1 MLNRSEFVKAA
12 VTTAVLGSAALPF
25 SALAQPGA
33 GFRVVAVASDP
44 HYISSRL
51 TDRGAAF
58 TAVVTRGD
66 GKVMLHSEELLDA
79 FVAQLLE
86 EKPEALVVSGDLTFN
101 GARLSHEDLAA
112 KFAQLLDAGIRVAVI
127 PGNHD
132 VAYPYAARFSGDS
145 YEYVDSV
152 SAGEFREIWG
162 RFGYDDAIAEDD
174 ASLSYVYPLFDDLWL
189 LMVDCNGNAAPGFL
203 VGDTLKFCQ
212 RVLAQA
218 REEGVRVIG
227 VSHQNLLQHCALFS
241 TGFVMGGASDLVG
254 LYGKEG
260 VPLNLSGHIHIQHT
274 AREGSLLEAAT
285 SSLAVTPCQYTLLN
299 LGAEGDFE
307 ASCTSV
313 AVEPWAQAQGSD
325 DPELLGFSAYA
336 EDFFDNCTRV
346 QPHGELVEAGLSD
359 AEAAE
364 TALAIQR
371 MNRRYFA
378 GRTDLIDWEDP
389 ALEVAFG
396 KTSLESYLQT
406 VRAEEPRDHTRY
418 EGRL

>member
-33 GFRVVAVASDP
+33 GPRVVAVASDP

-51 TDRGAAF
+51 TDHGTAF

-86 EKPEALVVSGDLTFN
+86 EKPEVLVLSGDLTFN
-101 GARLSHEDLAA
+101 GARYSHEDLASKLA
-112 KFAQLLDAGIRVAVI
+112 PLLDAGIRVAVT

-152 SAGEFREIWG
+152 SAAEFRDIWA

-174 ASLSYVYPLFDDLWL
+174 ASLSYAYPLFDDTWL

-218 REEGVRVIG
+218 HEEGVCVIG
-227 VSHQNLLQHCALFS
+227 VSHQNLLQHCALFEA
-241 TGFVMGGASDLVG
+241 GFVMGAASDLVG
-254 LYGKEG
+254 LYREQG
-260 VPLNLSGHIHIQHT
+260 VVLNLSGHIHIQHT
-274 AREGSLLEAAT
+274 ARAGSLLEAAT
-285 SSLAVTPCQYTLLN
+285 SSLAVTPCQFTRLELDP
-299 LGAEGDFE
+299 AGDYR
-307 ASCTSV
+307 ACCTPV
-313 AVEPWAQAQGSD
+313 AVEAWARAQGSD

-336 EDFFDNCTRV
+336 ADFFDNCTRV
-346 QPHGELVEAGLSD
+346 QPHDELVEVGLSD
-359 AEAAE
+359 AEATE
-364 TALAIQR
+364 TARAIQR

-378 GRTDLIDWEDP
+378 GRTDLIDWDDP
-389 ALEVAFG
+389 ALAAAYG
-396 KTSLESYLQT
+396 KTSLEAYLQA
-406 VRAEEPRDHTRY
+406 VRAEEPCDHTRY